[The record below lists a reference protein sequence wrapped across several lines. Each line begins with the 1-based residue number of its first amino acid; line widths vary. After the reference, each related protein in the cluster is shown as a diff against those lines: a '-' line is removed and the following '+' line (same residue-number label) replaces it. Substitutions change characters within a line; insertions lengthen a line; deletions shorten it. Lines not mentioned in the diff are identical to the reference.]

1 MLLENFTERDGTR
14 MKKRKNMGEIRTDR
28 WKKGGIIA
36 ALVAAVAVFAVM
48 LQLEKSMLTKYERGQ
63 IYVAVKEIPKGQL
76 ITEEN
81 RMLYFEER
89 LLDKTCIPES
99 ALCRPEQVNELAAV
113 FDIAPGVLLTGEMFE
128 SMDEALGEME
138 NPVIAGFKADDL
150 YQVVGGVLRAGD
162 RIHIYKITDS
172 KEADSK
178 ADEGDDVNVG
188 AVLIWENIYVQ
199 EVFDQTGKRIV
210 NGDEAT
216 AAQRINIYLDKE
228 DVEAFYAELA
238 SGTLRVVKDCR

>member
-1 MLLENFTERDGTR
+1 MGTK
-14 MKKRKNMGEIRTDR
+14 MKKRKSTGEIKTDR
-28 WKKGGIIA
+28 WKRGGIIVALIA
-36 ALVAAVAVFAVM
+36 AIAVFTVM
-48 LQLEKSMLTKYERGQ
+48 LQLEKSTLTKYERGQ
-63 IYVAVKEIPKGQL
+63 IYIAVKAIPRGQL
-76 ITEEN
+76 ITKEN
-81 RMLYFEER
+81 QTLYFEEK

-99 ALCRPEQVNELAAV
+99 ALSSPEQVTGLAAV

-128 SMDEALGEME
+128 SMDEVLGEMQ

-172 KEADSK
+172 KAAESEAD
-178 ADEGDDVNVG
+178 AVDDVNVG

-210 NGDEAT
+210 NGDTVT
-216 AAQRINIYLDKE
+216 AAQRINIYLDKA